1 MTHPKLVA
9 AMSSPAFYPTH
20 PETVELVQTHISFVF
35 MAGDMV
41 YKVKKAVDFGFLDF
55 TSLEKR
61 KHYCLEEVRL
71 NRRLA
76 PNVYLDV
83 VEIWEN
89 GDGEIV
95 LGSGK
100 CVVEYAVRMRRL
112 PMERMLKKII
122 AKDDFDPA
130 LLDTVAEKL
139 VDFHNNAAMGGAID
153 ETGGLEAIRRNHE
166 ENFSQ
171 TEKYIG
177 ITIPGYQYNFIS
189 GYDRRFLKQNGE
201 LFQKRVQEHRIRDC
215 HGDLHL
221 EHIVMGD
228 EIAIFDCIEF
238 NERFRFGD
246 VAAEVA
252 FLAMDLDFNGYL
264 AYADRFVE
272 SYTKYS
278 RDREI
283 PVLLNFYRCYY
294 AYVRGKVVSFRL
306 DDPSIA
312 PYDREAAKTM
322 ASRYF
327 DLAYTYSAR
336 LQRPTLLLMT
346 GLMGTGKSVIAKG
359 IAPRLGAVILQTDV
373 LRKELLGIVPTERH
387 YEAFGDGIYG
397 EEMSRKTYDETL
409 RRAVAHLEAG
419 RSVIIDAS
427 YKRRAEREK
436 TLDAA
441 RGIGAAYYIVECTCP
456 EEVVKERLDARM
468 SSADEASD
476 GRWDIY
482 LAQKSDFDPVA
493 EVDRSVHIVADTSM
507 PPEQATAAVL
517 EATSHR

>member
-1 MTHPKLVA
+1 
-9 AMSSPAFYPTH
+9 MSNPAFYPTK

-35 MAGDMV
+35 MAGDIV

-61 KHYCLEEVRL
+61 KHYCFEEVRL

-76 PNVYLDV
+76 PSVYLDV
-83 VEIWEN
+83 VEISEN
-89 GDGEIV
+89 DEGALVVGP
-95 LGSGK
+95 GK
-100 CVVEYAVRMRRL
+100 NVVEYAVRMRRL

-122 AKDDFDPA
+122 AADDFDPA
-130 LLDTVAEKL
+130 LLNAVAEKL
-139 VDFHNNAAMGGAID
+139 VDFHQQAA
-153 ETGGLEAIRRNHE
+153 TGGIIDDAGSLETIRLNHE

-177 ITIPGYQYNFIS
+177 ITIPDYQYRFIRD
-189 GYDRRFLKQNGE
+189 YDRRFLKENE
-201 LFQKRVQEHRIRDC
+201 ALFQKRVHEHRIRDC

-252 FLAMDLDFNGYL
+252 FLAMDLDFNGYP
-264 AYADRFVE
+264 AYADWFVNA
-272 SYTKYS
+272 YTECS
-278 RDREI
+278 GDEEI

-312 PYDREAAKTM
+312 PGDREAAKMM
-322 ASRYF
+322 ANRYF
-327 DLAYTYSAR
+327 DLAYTYAAR
-336 LQRPTLLLMT
+336 LERPTLILMT

-359 IAPRLGAVILQTDV
+359 IAPRLGAVTLQTDV
-373 LRKELLGIVPTERH
+373 LRKELLGIAPTERH
-387 YEAFGDGIYG
+387 YEAFGNGIYG
-397 EEMSRKTYDETL
+397 EEMSRKTYDEAL
-409 RRAVAHLEAG
+409 RQAVALLEAG

-427 YKRRAEREK
+427 YKRRVERAK
-436 TLDAA
+436 AFDAA

-456 EEVVKERLDARM
+456 EEVVKERLDARI
-468 SSADEASD
+468 SSSDEASD
-476 GRWDIY
+476 GRWEIY
-482 LAQKSDFDPVA
+482 LAQKNDFDPVT
-493 EVDRSVHIVADTSM
+493 EVDGGVHIVADTSM
-507 PPEQATAAVL
+507 PPEQAVAAVL
-517 EATSHR
+517 EATSLR